1 MPSSVIPTL
10 RYANAGAM
18 IGWLCSVVGFTRHA
32 VHEDADG
39 GILHAELAYGD
50 GMVMIGDAR
59 SDAFGALQ
67 APPAENGKVTQ
78 SPYLVVADI
87 DQLYAAVKA
96 AGATVVMDLEDKDY
110 GSREFSCRDP
120 EGHLWN
126 FGTYDPW
133 RTGA

>member
-1 MPSSVIPTL
+1 MMRRATS
-10 RYANAGAM
+10 R
-18 IGWLCSVVGFTRHA
+18 
-32 VHEDADG
+32 
-39 GILHAELAYGD
+39 GD
-50 GMVMIGDAR
+50 TATDR
-59 SDAFGALQ
+59 SG
-67 APPAENGKVTQ
+67 P
-78 SPYLVVADI
+78 
-87 DQLYAAVKA
+87 VKA